1 MVKLIKPSAEIYELN
16 SLKDITVHIEK
27 CGRTCYKSED
37 KITADSADKF
47 IAGILRS
54 GHESVVEHA
63 NFIFSVANNAQNK
76 EVIFLIK
83 DVKGLNI
90 TNSSDRFIISGNA
103 RAFRDCLR
111 FKNVTDFNHYFKEN
125 NDLSIFY
132 IDVQSDNNS
141 FTDLK
146 FENIQNDAI
155 ANYGDKHNYITAHLI
170 CDLGVYKDITRH
182 RLASYSIESTRYCNY
197 SKDKFD
203 NELNM
208 IVPCN
213 LQKGTQEYKIWL
225 DCMNNIEKSY
235 MEMGKIDGIKADNLR
250 MMLPHSIKADVVM
263 TANVEEWKHVFAL
276 RCTKKAH
283 PSVNQVMLMLL
294 AQFVEKYP
302 SFNFADLLNE
312 FGDEK
317 LEVAV

>member
-1 MVKLIKPSAEIYELN
+1 MVKLVKPSAEIYELN
-16 SLKDITVHIEK
+16 NLQDITVHVEK

-54 GHESVVEHA
+54 GHESVIEHA
-63 NFIFSVANNAQNK
+63 NFIFSVAKNAQNK
-76 EVIFLIK
+76 ETIFLIK

-90 TNSSDRFIISGNA
+90 TDNNDRYIISGNA

-111 FKNVTDFNHYFKEN
+111 YKAVADFNYYFKEH
-125 NDLSIFY
+125 NDLAVFY
-132 IDVQSDNNS
+132 IDSQSVNDKS
-141 FTDLK
+141 FTDFK
-146 FENIQNDAI
+146 FENIQNDVTKD
-155 ANYGDKHNYITAHLI
+155 YGDKHNYITAHLI

-182 RLASYSIESTRYCNY
+182 RLVSYSIESTRYCNY

-208 IVPCN
+208 MEPCN
-213 LQKGTQEYKIWL
+213 LQKGTPEYKIWL

-235 MEMGKIDGIKADNLR
+235 MEMGNIDGIKADNLR

-276 RCTKKAH
+276 RCAKKAH
-283 PSVNQVMLMLL
+283 PSVNQVMLMVLV
-294 AQFVEKYP
+294 QFAEKYP
-302 SFNFADLLNE
+302 SFNFTDLLNE
-312 FGDEK
+312 FGNGA
-317 LEVAV
+317 VAV